1 MNFKIEKGG
10 VTSPKG
16 FKASGVSAGLKSAD
30 NKDLALIYSEKM
42 CNSAGVYTQNKVKG
56 APVLVTM
63 KHLSDHKSQAIV
75 ANSGNA
81 NTCTGD
87 KGIDN
92 AEKMCSL
99 CAQLLDLNP
108 DDVLVASTGVIG
120 VQLDISAVQKA
131 VSPLV
136 NSLSKSGYM
145 DASAAIMTTDT
156 VAKTIST
163 TFKLHEKTV
172 TIGAMT
178 KGSGM
183 IHPNMATMLAFI
195 TTDANISPQLLDK
208 ALRESVKISFNR
220 ISVDRDTS
228 TNDMALIIANGLAE
242 NPVIE
247 KEDDDY
253 YIFSEALSAVTIH
266 LAKMMAKD
274 GEGATKLVE
283 CKVTNAPDENSA
295 EILAKSVICS
305 NLVKTAMFGCDANW
319 GRILDALGYAGVD
332 FNVNKIE
339 LSIES
344 SSGKI
349 DVFSNGYPTDFSED
363 TAKSVLSEDEVLI
376 LVNMNSGS
384 CVVSCWGCDLTYDY
398 VKING
403 SYRS

>member
-1 MNFKIEKGG
+1 MNFRIEEGG

-16 FKASGVSAGLKSAD
+16 FKSSGISAGLKAVD
-30 NKDLALIYSEKM
+30 KKDLALIYSEKM
-42 CNSAGVYTQNKVKG
+42 CNSSGVYTQNRVKG
-56 APVLVTM
+56 APVLVTIR
-63 KHLSDHKSQAIV
+63 HLNNFRSQAIIV
-75 ANSGNA
+75 NSGNA

-87 KGIDN
+87 TGIDN
-92 AEKMCSL
+92 AEKMCSY
-99 CAQLLDLNP
+99 CADLLNLKSN
-108 DDVLVASTGVIG
+108 DVLVASTGVIG
-120 VQLDISAVQKA
+120 VQLNMSAIQKSVPSL
-131 VSPLV
+131 VS
-136 NSLSKSGYM
+136 SLSKSGYR
-145 DASAAIMTTDT
+145 DACFAIMTTDT
-156 VAKTIST
+156 VPKTISL
-163 TFKLHEKTV
+163 TFKLHGKSI

-208 ALRESVKISFNR
+208 ALRKAVKISFNR

-228 TNDMALIIANGLAE
+228 TNDMTLIMANGMAE
-242 NPVIE
+242 NPTIE
-247 KEDDDY
+247 KEDEDY
-253 YIFSEALSAVTIH
+253 KIFSEALKTVTVH

-283 CKVTNAPDENSA
+283 CRVTNAPDENSA

-332 FNVNKIE
+332 FDVNKVQ
-339 LSIES
+339 LSIKS
-344 SSGKI
+344 SKGKI
-349 DVFSNGYPTDFSED
+349 EVFKNGYPTDFSED
-363 TAKSVLSEDEVLI
+363 IAKSVLSEDEVLI

-398 VKING
+398 IKING